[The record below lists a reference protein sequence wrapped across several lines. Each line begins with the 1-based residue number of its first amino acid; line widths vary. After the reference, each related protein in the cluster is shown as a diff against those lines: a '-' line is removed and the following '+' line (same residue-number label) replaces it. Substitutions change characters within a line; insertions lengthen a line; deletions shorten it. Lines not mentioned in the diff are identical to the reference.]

1 MSEVENEQPAAS
13 ATAATGAGASGRAV
27 IGNVISARMD
37 KTATV
42 RIDRQ
47 ILHPLYKKFIRR
59 STKLHVHDAGNECR
73 EGDKVLI
80 EECRPISRTK
90 SWRLVRILE
99 RPE

>member
-1 MSEVENEQPAAS
+1 MSEAENREPAS
-13 ATAATGAGASGRAV
+13 AAAGGEISGRAV
-27 IGNVISARMD
+27 VGRVVSARMD

-42 RIDRQ
+42 RIERH

-59 STKLHVHDAGNECR
+59 STRLHVHDAGNECR

-99 RPE
+99 RTE